1 VEARGREKKMLCRSD
16 LIKRIHCLNGD
27 SGGSGRGRAG
37 LGGPLEQ
44 GPRGRVEPGP
54 EVGAGGD
61 GRVVGGPAPG
71 QAAVGPGLGREG
83 VGVEVGLEP
92 VPEQDQGLG
101 PELGD
106 ARLGDA
112 ELAGDL
118 QHRPLLVEV
127 AMTTARSR
135 SGRASTASAR

>member
-1 VEARGREKKMLCRSD
+1 ML
-16 LIKRIHCLNGD
+16 KRIRCLNSD
-27 SGGSGRGRAG
+27 SGRRGGGQAG
-37 LGGPLEQ
+37 LGGPLQQ

-61 GRVVGGPAPG
+61 GRVVGGPALG

-83 VGVEVGLEP
+83 VRVEVGVEP

-106 ARLGDA
+106 ARLGDPSSPA
-112 ELAGDL
+112 ISSMG
-118 QHRPLLVEV
+118 
-127 AMTTARSR
+127 RS
-135 SGRASTASAR
+135 S